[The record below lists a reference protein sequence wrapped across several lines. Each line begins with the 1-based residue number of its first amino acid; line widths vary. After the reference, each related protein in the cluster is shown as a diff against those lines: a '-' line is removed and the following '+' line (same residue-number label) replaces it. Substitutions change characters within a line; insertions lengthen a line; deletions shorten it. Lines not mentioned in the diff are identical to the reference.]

1 MLYYTNNHMD
11 TNQYIID
18 SYYGLIY
25 HKSKHEEVKK
35 YKTNDIR
42 FIRYHMRDKLV
53 KSKSSLIDTMFIQP
67 NGFKCLGSCVYCMN
81 ESFENNYDMLELLT
95 PERLTNTLSY
105 LKEHAYLSPSNINLS
120 FTGGEPCLHPNLSA
134 LVDASLT
141 IIPSLF
147 SVSVTTGLFYSDER
161 LYNLITFMK
170 ECSNKPIRTTG
181 VSFSID
187 LDGSKNRYSIMCKLN
202 NADNFRRTK
211 AILSE
216 IMTIGNTSCCFN
228 TRLNNDSDLSI
239 LIDNIHTLFDI
250 NNKIV
255 VRLSIVDG
263 PTHYLDEEHIG
274 LFFEELRKNFNIS
287 FTHKGAFTIEITAKE
302 TDYKFNNLMLLTLEE
317 DIFVL
322 HPLDQRC
329 WTWSKFFGI
338 GPTNYFSCYFGFYES
353 KNIDDC
359 VYMTQNNPYYTLYNL
374 LPSDCQTCEYLSFCK
389 LCPRQRNTY
398 PCSQI
403 PAMKEYMKQVFDIMI
418 STPEKWCIE

>member
-1 MLYYTNNHMD
+1 MYYIPKQINN
-11 TNQYIID
+11 NQYIID

-25 HKSKHEEVKK
+25 HKDKQEIAKK

-42 FIRYHMRDKLV
+42 LIRYYMRDKLV
-53 KSKSSLIDTMFIQP
+53 KSKSSLIDTIFIQP
-67 NGFKCLGSCVYCMN
+67 NGSKCLGSCVYCMN
-81 ESFENNYDMLELLT
+81 ESFENNYNALELLA
-95 PERLTNTLSY
+95 PERLATTLSY
-105 LKEHAYLSPSNINLS
+105 LKEHFYLSPSNINLS
-120 FTGGEPCLHPNLSA
+120 FTGGEPCLHPNLSI
-134 LVDASLT
+134 LVDASLN

-147 SVSVTTGLFYSDER
+147 SVSVTTGLFYTDIM
-161 LYNLITFMK
+161 LHNLISFMK
-170 ECSNKPIRTTG
+170 ECSTKPIRTTG

-187 LDGSKNRYSIMCKLN
+187 LDGSKNRYSTICKLN
-202 NADNFRRTK
+202 NDDNFRRTK
-211 AILSE
+211 ELLPDL
-216 IMTIGNTSCCFN
+216 MTIPNTSCCYN
-228 TRLNNDSDLSI
+228 TRLNNDSNVSL
-239 LIDNIHTLFDI
+239 LIDNIHALFNI

-263 PTHYLDEEHIG
+263 PTHFLDVEHIG
-274 LFFEELRKNFNIS
+274 LFFKELKKNFNIS
-287 FTHKGAFTIEITAKE
+287 FTHKGAFTIEITSKE
-302 TDYKFNNLMLLTLEE
+302 IDYKFNNLMLLTLED

-338 GPTNYFSCYFGFYES
+338 GPKKYFSCYFGFYES
-353 KNIDDC
+353 DNIDDC
-359 VYMTQNNPYYTLYNL
+359 IYISEDNPYYLVYNK
-374 LPSDCQTCEYLSFCK
+374 LPLDCQTCEYLSFCK